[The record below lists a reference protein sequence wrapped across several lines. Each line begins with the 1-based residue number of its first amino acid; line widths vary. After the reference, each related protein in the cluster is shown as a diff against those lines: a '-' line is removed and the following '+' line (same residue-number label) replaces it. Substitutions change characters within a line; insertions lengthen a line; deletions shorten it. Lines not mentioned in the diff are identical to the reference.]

1 MCPIAVFVFTKQ
13 RKEFFKK
20 YQQVSSKSIA
30 TCKYSYVLP
39 IVTSFARIKLGLLVP
54 IGYYP
59 MQGIANKYIAP
70 NPLQLYIGFGNVK
83 N

>member
-13 RKEFFKK
+13 NKE
-20 YQQVSSKSIA
+20 VSADITS
-30 TCKYSYVLP
+30 CKVF
-39 IVTSFARIKLGLLVP
+39 IGFANHHLFLQEQNKACL
-54 IGYYP
+54 YP

-83 N
+83 NWHQTYFLSDH